1 VYLSIATTRKGAK
14 DLGFLLYKHPDRV
27 FRSDSSRNAKMSA
40 VGFYPEATDERCEFC
55 LVVEVDPVERV
66 RGASWG
72 AGIAQYV
79 EPLPFLASS
88 YMAQALSLCLRSAM
102 NGVVTSK
109 DPYEEERLKVVAAE
123 KWPLE
128 IKVSPLRTSP
138 ALISRMFEPLGWDVS
153 LDSVALDIPGVNSAE
168 TWRNTDLHT
177 LTIRGEVTLQD
188 ALTHLYVL
196 LPALDPARHYFY
208 GESEV
213 QKLLDKS
220 QNWLDEHPARELIV
234 GRYLSK
240 SRELRET
247 ALQQLEDTDT
257 ETAAEEADDVIE
269 ELVPAHDKR
278 HQQILDLVRE
288 AGSRKIADLGCGEG
302 KLLERL
308 VLIPGDTEIVGV
320 EPSLRD
326 LEKAK
331 RALSRNPGKQ
341 MDPRVKLRHGSI
353 LYADETLKGFDVA
366 ILSEVIE
373 HIEPERLDHAERC
386 VFGFMQPSKVV
397 VTTPNSDYNIVFDME
412 PGRFR
417 HSDHRFEWSVDEAVG
432 WCDRIASTYGYTYE
446 FGGCGG
452 YEEPFGHLSH
462 FIVFE
467 KASEA

>member
-1 VYLSIATTRKGAK
+1 VFLSIATTRQGAK

-27 FRSDSSRNAKMSA
+27 FRSDASRNAKMSA

-109 DPYEEERLKVVAAE
+109 DPAEEERLKVAAAE

-128 IKVSPLRTSP
+128 ITVSPLRTSP
-138 ALISRMFEPLGWDVS
+138 ALISRMFEPLGWDVALHS
-153 LDSVALDIPGVNSAE
+153 IALDIPGMMSGD
-168 TWRNTDLHT
+168 RGTDLHT
-177 LTIRGEVTLQD
+177 LTLRGEVTLQD

-220 QNWLDEHPARELIV
+220 QNWLEQHPARELIV

-247 ALQQLEDTDT
+247 ALQQF
-257 ETAAEEADDVIE
+257 ETADDDETVAEGDVPDE
-269 ELVPAHDKR
+269 PVSAHDER
-278 HQQILDLVRE
+278 HQRIVEIVRG
-288 AGSRKIADLGCGEG
+288 AGDVSVVDLGCGEG

-308 VLIPGDTEIVGV
+308 SKLPGKLEITGV
-320 EPSLRD
+320 EPAMRD
-326 LEKAK
+326 LDKAH

-341 MDPRVKLRHGSI
+341 MDPRIKLKHGSI
-353 LYADETLKGFDVA
+353 LYADDQLKGFDIA

-373 HIEPERLDHAERC
+373 HIDPERLDHAERC
-386 VFGFMQPSKVV
+386 VFGFMQPRKVV
-397 VTTPNSDYNIVFDME
+397 VTTPNASFNEMFGLE
-412 PGRFR
+412 EGRFR
-417 HSDHRFEWSVDEAVG
+417 HRDHRFEWTETEVTA
-432 WCDRIASTYGYTYE
+432 WCGRIGRDYGYSYE
-446 FGGCGG
+446 LGGAGG
-452 YEEPFGHLSH
+452 YEPAFGHLSH